1 MAPRPQGHPFPQL
14 PVFLERGPARPVLGS
29 HGQVGSVGTFAIV
42 PGSLGGTAIW
52 PHCCPSPGCPS
63 PSGPSPLRSVVPASF
78 QELPDPEKVSTEVQQ
93 MWVLTE
99 VIRARQAAARIGRF
113 DVSPATLLVG
123 APASP
128 RCWRGPPRGGC
139 SRRDGVGV
147 WGGLSRQS
155 DGAVQGPTVALLQVD
170 GCYDIN
176 LLSYT

>member
-1 MAPRPQGHPFPQL
+1 M
-14 PVFLERGPARPVLGS
+14 LGN
-29 HGQVGSVGTFAIV
+29 HQRVGSVGTIV
-42 PGSLGGTAIW
+42 IVRGSRGGSTASR
-52 PHCCPSPGCPS
+52 PHHCPSPGRSS
-63 PSGPSPLRSVVPASF
+63 PSGPSPLRSIVPTSF

-113 DVSPATLLVG
+113 DVSPAALLAG

-128 RCWRGPPRGGC
+128 HCWGALSEGLLLEG
-139 SRRDGVGV
+139 
-147 WGGLSRQS
+147 WGGGL
-155 DGAVQGPTVALLQVD
+155 GWAVPAERWCCAETDTCSLFQVD